1 MGCPSVL
8 PVRRVALRCRL
19 RPCRT
24 SRDNHT
30 RIRSDSCHRPALVPP
45 PFRVPTVY
53 LRTERMQVMTLQHV
67 NSRAERLCGTH
78 TPRLLHFG
86 TVPFSSR
93 LLHFGMVPS
102 FPRTR
107 TPGCDGRGRV
117 MPCWEGDLCQSDL
130 DIAAAGVDR
139 EFDGRQAHG
148 NTLPLD
154 RDIDAWSPHACLAR
168 ACLDVDHDVVL
179 VKFCAYV
186 AAGRLQAGAA
196 LDGHT
201 FQAHIPAE
209 TEDVGV
215 VQDSVEDGDVT
226 RIGLEHATDGR
237 VPDVDVARLAHH
249 VAIHE
254 ALVQVDVARCRLC
267 GNKVC
272 QRAGVDVAGHAAHGD
287 FALEIAERDIAGH
300 GLEFAWHVGRHLE
313 LYRLVIFAKPEM
325 EREAGE
331 FPCSQARLDL
341 DNITVLTGPDAGL
354 TADDLDSWEPLDT
367 AHVQVFGDQTNRQTA
382 GHGLQRRHWSHWS
395 YGSRRHR
402 RFNWRARC
410 LWNLLHLVLDNIE
423 SCQQ

>member
-154 RDIDAWSPHACLAR
+154 LDIDTWSPDGRLAR
-168 ACLDVDHDVVL
+168 PCLDVDHDVVL
-179 VKFCAYV
+179 IKFCAHV
-186 AAGRLQAGAA
+186 SARRLQAGAA

-201 FQAHIPAE
+201 FQVHVPTE
-209 TEDVGV
+209 TEDIGV
-215 VQDSVEDGDVT
+215 VQDGVEDGNIT
-226 RIGLEHATDGR
+226 RIRLDHATDGR
-237 VPDVDVARLAHH
+237 VPDVDVARFAHD

-254 ALVQVDVARCRLC
+254 ALVQVDVARRRLC
-267 GNKVC
+267 RREVC
-272 QRAGVDVAGHAAHGD
+272 QRTGVDVAGYAAHDD

-300 GLEFAWHVGRHLE
+300 GLELARHVGRYLE
-313 LYRLVIFAKPEM
+313 LHRLPVAAKPET
-325 EREAGE
+325 EREAME
-331 FPCSQARLDL
+331 FVCRQPRLDL
-341 DNITVLTGPDAGL
+341 DNVTVLTGPDAG
-354 TADDLDSWEPLDT
+354 P
-367 AHVQVFGDQTNRQTA
+367 VR
-382 GHGLQRRHWSHWS
+382 
-395 YGSRRHR
+395 
-402 RFNWRARC
+402 
-410 LWNLLHLVLDNIE
+410 
-423 SCQQ
+423 